1 MDKKTPENPPDD
13 SSSTSPDNSA
23 AYLGILAGVALAFQR
38 GWVGDPAVTTTAPP
52 AVLPTPQTPD
62 MLPKKL
68 VRYRHPCHEHKFFL
82 LVNRFP
88 RSVVCDN
95 IPCGRAIQFSECFAS
110 CPRCSIDICA
120 GCFARP
126 LASDQVPVPLAD
138 SDSEVNDDTFFTP
151 YRMRAKVE
159 HVKLRGG
166 GRPTANRHTSAQ
178 VPTAPQN
185 PAQTDTFAGVRDP
198 NDDEDDPDEE
208 DDDGPDDA
216 EYFPHHH

>member
-1 MDKKTPENPPDD
+1 MNPG
-13 SSSTSPDNSA
+13 SSSSNSSAPDNTSAENAA

-38 GWVGDPAVTTTAPP
+38 GWVGGELSPAAATGTTPH
-52 AVLPTPQTPD
+52 TPD
-62 MLPKKL
+62 TLPKKL
-68 VRYRHPCHEHKFFL
+68 VRFRHPCHEHKFFL

-126 LASDQVPVPLAD
+126 LAADQVPVPLAD

-159 HVKLRGG
+159 HVKLRGQGG
-166 GRPTANRHTSAQ
+166 GRPRHTSAQ

-185 PAQTDTFAGVRDP
+185 PAQADTFAGVRDP
-198 NDDEDDPDEE
+198 NHDEEPDDDDDEDD
-208 DDDGPDDA
+208 GPD
-216 EYFPHHH
+216 EYFPPPH

>member
-1 MDKKTPENPPDD
+1 MNPG
-13 SSSTSPDNSA
+13 SNSSTSSSSPENAA

-38 GWVGDPAVTTTAPP
+38 GWVGGGLSPDG
-52 AVLPTPQTPD
+52 VLAASATPHTPD

-126 LASDQVPVPLAD
+126 LAADQVPVPLAD

-159 HVKLRGG
+159 HVKLRGQ

-185 PAQTDTFAGVRDP
+185 PAQADTFAGVRDP
-198 NDDEDDPDEE
+198 NHDEEPE
-208 DDDGPDDA
+208 DDDDDDDNDPD
-216 EYFPHHH
+216 EYFPH

>member
-1 MDKKTPENPPDD
+1 MNPGSSSSAPDDTSASSSPENA
-13 SSSTSPDNSA
+13 A

-38 GWVGDPAVTTTAPP
+38 GWVGGELGNPAATATGTTPH
-52 AVLPTPQTPD
+52 TPD

-68 VRYRHPCHEHKFFL
+68 VRFRHPCHEHKFFL

-126 LASDQVPVPLAD
+126 LAADQVPVPLAD

-166 GRPTANRHTSAQ
+166 RPTANRHTSAQ

-185 PAQTDTFAGVRDP
+185 PAQADTFAGVRDP
-198 NDDEDDPDEE
+198 NHDEEPEDDDEE
-208 DDDGPDDA
+208 DPD
-216 EYFPHHH
+216 EYFPH